1 MFCENLTCAPATLSW
16 LCARQIALV
25 VARCEFWYSLAT
37 ISAFCAHRIA
47 LVVARWEFW
56 HGSRKPSQNFA
67 PVGSLSLWHG
77 ATFDV
82 DRATLSALC
91 ACRVAQW
98 RGADYRWFCESWPRG
113 LVSSWEGPPIT
124 ILSPFHGAAL
134 EVRDM
139 WRISD
144 VSAWFCTGPYVKF
157 MVLLRTVL
165 MRRPCEEFSDIL

>member
-25 VARCEFWYSLAT
+25 VARCEFWYRLAT
-37 ISAFCAHRIA
+37 ISADRSRCSAVRILTWLA
-47 LVVARWEFW
+47 Q
-56 HGSRKPSQNFA
+56 PSQNFA
-67 PVGSLSLWHG
+67 PVRSLSLWHG

-139 WRISD
+139 WRISE

-165 MRRPCEEFSDIL
+165 MRRPCEEFSDSL